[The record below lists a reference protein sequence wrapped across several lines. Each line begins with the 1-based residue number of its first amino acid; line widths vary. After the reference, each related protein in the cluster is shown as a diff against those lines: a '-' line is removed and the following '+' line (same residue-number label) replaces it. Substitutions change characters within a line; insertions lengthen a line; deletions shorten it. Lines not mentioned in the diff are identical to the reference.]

1 MVNTNTFV
9 SSNSESESFT
19 TKYFNI
25 MASVTEI
32 SKMFNEVGFEPLSI
46 QTSTTNGLSHY
57 VTVLANVVDEGKC
70 YADMYV
76 NPEETVYITV
86 RISDHPSGLE
96 MNCNG
101 VCRNKMTFAAFSHL
115 IKTGAIKA

>member
-1 MVNTNTFV
+1 
-9 SSNSESESFT
+9 
-19 TKYFNI
+19 

-32 SKMFNEVGFEPLSI
+32 SEMFKAIGFEPLSI
-46 QTSTTNGLSHY
+46 QTSTTNGLSNY
-57 VTVLANVVDEGKC
+57 VTVVASVVEEGKC

-76 NPEETVYITV
+76 EPDQTTYITI
-86 RISDHPSGLE
+86 RISDHLSGLE

-101 VCRNKMTFAAFSHL
+101 VCKNKMTFSAFSNL